1 MLCEECKGL
10 ESGAFLTLLGGLVVL
25 AFLAEEAFERLRLPP
40 VLVLMACGLILGPAT
55 GLLPAQ
61 RFAEVAPHFGA
72 IAFLLIL
79 FEGGLDLELQAVV
92 SRLRAGVTLGVV
104 GFAVSLVLAAAVGW
118 VGQLGVTRALAL
130 GLVLAPVSGAI
141 VIPIAGKLGLRDEAR
156 TTVVLEAALAD
167 VLGVL
172 GMALLVRIITGGGLV
187 GLVALGSVLAAVF
200 SVVAGL
206 VGGLVWPR
214 ALRWLGERRF
224 VDVLSFG
231 VALALWGFAEL
242 IGASGALAVLVFGL
256 TLANEGSLLKSLGL
270 PAETASATARRAA
283 RRLHRFIGELTFLVR
298 TFFFVFLGVVVRFA
312 HLPARRYLE
321 ALAVFILF
329 LAGRALVLKVLSGRA
344 ILTLTPRE
352 QTAVFLLQ
360 PRGLVSAVLAL
371 QAAHLGLDGDGTLL
385 GVASLVILA
394 TNMLLLAGG
403 RSWSRE
409 AAAATDSAD
418 RP

>member
-1 MLCEECKGL
+1 MLGKECKGV
-10 ESGAFLTLLGGLVVL
+10 ESGAFLVLLGGLVVL

-40 VLVLMACGLILGPAT
+40 VLVLIVCGLILGPAT

-79 FEGGLDLELQAVV
+79 FEGGLDLELEAVV

-104 GFAVSLVLAAAVGW
+104 GFAVSLVLAAVVGW
-118 VGQLGVTRALAL
+118 VGQLGVIRALAF

-141 VIPIAGKLGLRDEAR
+141 VIPLAGKLGLRDEAR

-172 GMALLVRIITGGGLV
+172 GMALLVRILTGGGLV

-200 SVVAGL
+200 SVIAGLVAGL
-206 VGGLVWPR
+206 IWPR

-242 IGASGALAVLVFGL
+242 IGASGALVVLVFGL
-256 TLANEGSLLKSLGL
+256 TLANEGALLKSLGL
-270 PAETASATARRAA
+270 PAEAVSATARRAT

-298 TFFFVFLGVVVRFA
+298 TFFFVFLGVVV
-312 HLPARRYLE
+312 
-321 ALAVFILF
+321 LF
-329 LAGRALVLKVLSGRA
+329 LVGRALVLKVLSGRR
-344 ILTLTPRE
+344 ILVLTPR
-352 QTAVFLLQ
+352 QHMAVFLLQ

-371 QAAHLGLDGDGTLL
+371 QAAQLGLDADGTLL

-394 TNMLLLAGG
+394 TNVLLVAGG
-403 RSWSRE
+403 RSWPRE
-409 AAAATDSAD
+409 AARANGSAG
-418 RP
+418 RA